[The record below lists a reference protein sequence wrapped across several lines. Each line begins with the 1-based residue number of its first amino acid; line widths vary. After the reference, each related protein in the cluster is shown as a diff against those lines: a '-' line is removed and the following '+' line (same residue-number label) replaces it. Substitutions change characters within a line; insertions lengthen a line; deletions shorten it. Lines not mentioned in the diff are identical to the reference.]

1 MDKTLIG
8 VAMLSGIASLPVYA
22 EQHPLKLASDHYV
35 LDRVSLIE
43 NEGVQCG
50 VDASHSFCDTVT
62 VKFSDGAY
70 QRERTDQRQTVLV
83 LDSGMNLHSVLRYRS
98 RIRAHLVYDPQS
110 NTFVESDPEVAI
122 SRLGQK
128 LLSELDTFV
137 DPNTQQPAFLPS
149 AWLRDLA
156 LAYGRAAPGDM
167 QDHRTQISHFSHGS
181 KVLGY
186 LTQHNP
192 DAEFVLID
200 TASFLPFL
208 QHKDV
213 ICRQDNATL
222 SDYMKVAAG
231 SLQQDVIERYE
242 VEYVNY
248 SGGFTRSHVHHA
260 WNSNGC
266 EGSLSNA
273 QAKSLLNTLDPVYQ
287 QLFDSPNVLGIQAGK
302 RHAASGEDAL
312 DVKDYANRI
321 RVQPYT
327 TEAVNT
333 DISHT
338 GETGWE
344 AVYKDFKA
352 EFAGH
357 DHIDMYVNF
366 GYGRVNYFNQ
376 NSTPKMTSDVFGMQY
391 AADWAL
397 LASSWA
403 APIVTS
409 LAIDT
414 QTKLYNE
421 TLGAAFD
428 PAKLKTKLLPDRCGS
443 AAREYRQVSGI
454 GEFIR
459 AGDNTC
465 RIQDPLKNRAD
476 QLNSQGYLAN

>member
-1 MDKTLIG
+1 MDKTLI
-8 VAMLSGIASLPVYA
+8 VIAMLSGIASLSVNA
-22 EQHPLKLASDHYV
+22 EQHPLKFASDQYV
-35 LDRVSLIE
+35 SETVSWIE
-43 NEGVQCG
+43 NEGVRCG
-50 VDASHSFCDTVT
+50 ADAFHPLCDTVT
-62 VKFSDGAY
+62 VKFSDGAFE
-70 QRERTDQRQTVLV
+70 RERTDPRQTVLV

-98 RIRAHLVYDPQS
+98 RIKAHLVYDPQS

-156 LAYGRAAPGDM
+156 LAYGSAAPGDM
-167 QDHRTQISHFSHGS
+167 QDHHTQVSHFSHGS

-208 QHKDV
+208 QHKEA
-213 ICRQDNATL
+213 ICAQDSATL
-222 SDYMKVAAG
+222 NEYMKVAAG
-231 SLQQDVIERYE
+231 SLKQDVIDRYE

-248 SGGFTRSHVHHA
+248 SGGFTRSHVHQA
-260 WNSNGC
+260 WSNNEC

-287 QLFDSPNVLGIQAGK
+287 QLFDSPNVLGIQSGK
-302 RHAASGEDAL
+302 RNATNGEDAL
-312 DVKDYANRI
+312 DVKGYANRI

-333 DISHT
+333 DIART
-338 GETGWE
+338 GETGWQ
-344 AVYKDFKA
+344 AVYADFKA

-357 DHIDMYVNF
+357 THIDMYVNF

-403 APIVTS
+403 APVATS

-421 TLGAAFD
+421 TRQVAFD
-428 PAKLKTKLLPDRCGS
+428 PGLLKSHLLPKSCDRVAG
-443 AAREYRQVSGI
+443 YWWVSGI
-454 GEFIR
+454 YDFMR

-465 RIQDPLKNRAD
+465 RIQDPLKYRAD
-476 QLNSQGYLAN
+476 QLNSQGYLGN